1 MKASLHPLR
10 LHTLSNS
17 AISTIF
23 HSFFFIETT
32 GESGDLKSLSRI
44 PQNKAQIENIEAGLT
59 GYLSEIISNSL
70 DTEKFGY
77 FVITGTDGN
86 IFNAFWRGY
95 KTKIFIGVSDFFIP
109 SFARNIFD
117 DLGLQKYNTLYSTL
131 LKLCELPL
139 VSMCGF
145 AYRYKIAT
153 TFSEISFSSIEHVQD
168 IDLSEIILRLF
179 TPYMLTIA
187 WEALILE
194 KKVLVVSSNTPLVAY
209 SCEFLRRIVSPLTV
223 VTFSSLLP
231 KETLQAIEAPFPY
244 LVGGCTDNIRENDID
259 LTETVVI
266 DLDTRNVIT
275 PYTKDGAL
283 ESYAP
288 LKLRKL
294 ILERLNMIMMSPM
307 ASHIGRCSTHS
318 STRHNSYP
326 SSTTSSAPHTSL
338 IEPNTV
344 LNHIILYF
352 TKINLSL
359 LTARACSG
367 DDVPQF
373 FRRTN
378 AIPDCHLMYPE
389 VIPLLSP
396 PLGQRNSTSSIQ
408 QGTGEAHHTHPEPT
422 SRGFITHGNYGSFA
436 CGMMQILK
444 ERYTNDKKISFETC
458 WIEMDN
464 VTFAVYD
471 HVDDLPFVYF
481 SLNDIRSVSPLPL
494 EPEEHVFE
502 LILTYGR
509 SYRFVATDPDSRK
522 LWVLFIDK
530 KLHDIGQGQGQ
541 GRGIRKSNQPSP
553 KRRLSGIERFTTSVT
568 TTVSSSSSSTSAA
581 AALTIDMSE
590 KNSPGIQQSG
600 HLYGSGTGAMGNNSS
615 GIAGMNSGI
624 SGSNHGSSAHG
635 SGYGMY
641 TGTDYN
647 TANTNNIEVIKLGY
661 SDSNTTNPYN
671 PNNINDNTYIT
682 HEDEQAISQFRFN
695 VNQTQMVNN
704 LYAQFETE
712 KYDIIFKS
720 YMNMDGM
727 MYIYAQEAFSS
738 YNNNINNSTSSN
750 MNSSSMYS
758 HSNIEYYLPKNA
770 MSNVY
775 DFLTELIQTGPPPL
789 PTTTVPPTHTTISGA
804 GTGHTSK
811 TVSFDE
817 SKGVA
822 SPLLHL
828 SSALLGKHAK
838 KAGQK
843 VSMEAEPFPDLAHTP
858 PKQPRGNSSPDPRSP
873 HPSHCTLIAVTTD
886 RHERELN
893 LNDIDTAANPYQPL
907 KAASTDQVDKAEE
920 EDQLSS
926 TIIRSR
932 SLSALS
938 LPRSKATSSAT
949 TSPRTPVLSARIES
963 MLSEEPSEVMSDG
976 GTDTSRGSLLKLTAR
991 EPNPRHLSS
1000 KSLNNITDREFSVF
1014 GHSDSVASL
1023 NSLSHD
1029 PFQLSPSASKGNR
1042 LSMKLVSK
1050 AFSGV
1055 VKGFYKKS
1063 EVCHM
1068 YTYVCSICH
1077 VIYMNACLT
1086 YALYKFSY
1094 VNVYIYIYILTLR
1107 IACDR

>member
-530 KLHDIGQGQGQ
+530 KLHDIGQGQG
-541 GRGIRKSNQPSP
+541 RGIRKSNQPSP
-553 KRRLSGIERFTTSVT
+553 KRRLSGIERFATSVT
-568 TTVSSSSSSTSAA
+568 TTVSSSSSYPTTAASAA
-581 AALTIDMSE
+581 AVLTIDMSE

-600 HLYGSGTGAMGNNSS
+600 YGTGTGGGMNSS
-615 GIAGMNSGI
+615 GIAGMGSSGI
-624 SGSNHGSSAHG
+624 SGSNHGGSAHG
-635 SGYGMY
+635 SGNGMY

-647 TANTNNIEVIKLGY
+647 TNNTNNIEVIKLGY
-661 SDSNTTNPYN
+661 SDSNTANPYN
-671 PNNINDNTYIT
+671 TNTHDTTYIT

-712 KYDIIFKS
+712 KYDKIFKS
-720 YMNMDGM
+720 YMNMDSM

-738 YNNNINNSTSSN
+738 YSNNINSSTSSN
-750 MNSSSMYS
+750 MNSNSMYS

-775 DFLTELIQTGPPPL
+775 DFLTELISVPGPPPL
-789 PTTTVPPTHTTISGA
+789 PTNTVPPTHTSSTGA

-838 KAGQK
+838 KVGQK
-843 VSMEAEPFPDLAHTP
+843 VSTEAEPFPDLAHTP

-873 HPSHCTLIAVTTD
+873 HPSHSTPIATD
-886 RHERELN
+886 RQERELN
-893 LNDIDTAANPYQPL
+893 LNDIDTQANPYKSL
-907 KAASTDQVDKAEE
+907 KAASTDQVDKS
-920 EDQLSS
+920 EDEQSTS
-926 TIIRSR
+926 TIIRCR

-938 LPRSKATSSAT
+938 LPRSKASTST
-949 TSPRTPVLSARIES
+949 HTSPRTPVLSARIES

-976 GTDTSRGSLLKLTAR
+976 GPDTARGSALKVSNMEL
-991 EPNPRHLSS
+991 NVRHLSS
-1000 KSLNNITDREFSVF
+1000 KSLNNITDRDFSVS

-1029 PFQLSPSASKGNR
+1029 PFQLSPSASKGSR

-1063 EVCHM
+1063 EVG
-1068 YTYVCSICH
+1068 
-1077 VIYMNACLT
+1077 
-1086 YALYKFSY
+1086 LY
-1094 VNVYIYIYILTLR
+1094 
-1107 IACDR
+1107 